1 MSNTSA
7 VTPKLR
13 RDTKILTA
21 SSEKFL
27 SFDLEQTF
35 SSAFILR
42 LITAIPG
49 FPDHDSSYLKTA
61 FSILD
66 TIIAHGN
73 VVAQYRRQEL
83 EKLHEILVLAMIR
96 REEPAAQSAD
106 VQISSN
112 LDKAPNASIEHPEQ
126 VSATG
131 TAATGLASSE
141 EMLSIAGLLDWEPD
155 VSGFGN
161 DQLGGSW
168 LWTDAMAQDLDFGGD
183 LL

>member
-1 MSNTSA
+1 M
-7 VTPKLR
+7 
-13 RDTKILTA
+13 LTA

-66 TIIAHGN
+66 TMIAHGN

-83 EKLHEILVLAMIR
+83 EKLHEILTLVMIR
-96 REEPAAQSAD
+96 REEPTAPSAD

-112 LDKAPNASIEHPEQ
+112 LDKAPNPSIEHPEQ
-126 VSATG
+126 VTTTATG
-131 TAATGLASSE
+131 TAANGLASSE
-141 EMLSIAGLLDWEPD
+141 EILSIAGLLDWEPD
-155 VSGFGN
+155 VPGFGN
-161 DQLGGSW
+161 DQLAGSW